1 MPILIRDAE
10 TTDMDELQGVFRRAS
25 LSNENDR
32 GLLQE
37 HPEWLV
43 LSDEGLQEGR
53 TRVAVDDD
61 GTVAGFVTYLIS
73 DGLAELEDLFVD
85 PPRMRQGIA
94 EALVLDISAR
104 LHELGFERLD
114 VTANPH
120 AMAFYEHAGFVE
132 VGTVDT
138 SGYPASRMSRPTC
151 SADCLSHQPGHQGY
165 PELIGNRK
173 VRGTDV

>member
-1 MPILIRDAE
+1 MPFLIRDAE
-10 TTDMDELQGVFRRAS
+10 TTDMDDLQGVFRNAS

-32 GLLQE
+32 GLLRE

-43 LSDEGLQEGR
+43 LSDRGVLEGR
-53 TRVAVDDD
+53 MRVAVDDD
-61 GTVAGFVTYLIS
+61 GTVAGFATYLIS

-94 EALVLDISAR
+94 AALVLDISAR
-104 LHELGFERLD
+104 LHVLGFERLE

-120 AMAFYEHAGFVE
+120 AMLFYERVGFVE

-138 SGYPASRMSRPTC
+138 SGYPASRMSRPTR
-151 SADCLSHQPGHQGY
+151 SPH
-165 PELIGNRK
+165 
-173 VRGTDV
+173 